1 MTQYE
6 LEQLWV
12 NGTLPDVSYKFGDE
26 VRLKSGE
33 RAGEVGRIV
42 SLWTIE
48 PAPTYIIEFPDGTS
62 ESASQAEVEWA
73 PQ

>member
-6 LEQLWV
+6 LEQLWAD
-12 NGTLPDVSYKFGDE
+12 GALLDVTYKFGDE

-42 SLWTIE
+42 ALWTIE

-62 ESASQAEVEWA
+62 ESAIQSEVERA
-73 PQ
+73 Q